1 MHPLQSA
8 AISEIRDVLP
18 RKPNSRRIIIAAVVI
33 TLSILFDT
41 LTFSSAPARAHD
53 WYPKECCSNHDC
65 APVES
70 VSQLVPAGGG
80 LPLLV
85 VTSKFGRANIPH
97 DFPIRKSKD
106 GRMHICMSDVDLIC
120 FFMPPSM

>member
-1 MHPLQSA
+1 MHPLRSA
-8 AISEIRDVLP
+8 AMSEIRNFSPPKPSP
-18 RKPNSRRIIIAAVVI
+18 RRLIIAAIVI
-33 TLSILFDT
+33 TLSIFFDT
-41 LTFSSAPARAHD
+41 LAFSSAPARAHD
-53 WYPKECCSNHDC
+53 WYPKECCSNDDC

-85 VTSKFGRANIPH
+85 VTSRFGRAIIPH

-106 GRMHICMSDVDLIC
+106 ARMHICISHVDLIC
-120 FFMPPSM
+120 FFVPPSM